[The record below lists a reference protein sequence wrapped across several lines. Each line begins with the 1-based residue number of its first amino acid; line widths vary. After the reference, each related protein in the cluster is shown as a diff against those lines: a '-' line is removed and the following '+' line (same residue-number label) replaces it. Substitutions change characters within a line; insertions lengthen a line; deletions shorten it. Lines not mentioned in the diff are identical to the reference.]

1 MTDAP
6 SPASG
11 APLKLFNSLTRK
23 LEEFRPVHPGEA
35 RVYSCGPTVYN
46 YPHIGNMRAYVFA
59 DTLGRT
65 LSFKGYKLTHVI
77 NITDVGHLTD
87 DADAGEDKLEK
98 AAAEK
103 AQSIWDIARHYTEA
117 YWADVKAL
125 NIRQPA
131 HWSIATDYVPQMIE
145 FAKAIADKHC
155 YELDSG
161 LYFNTK
167 TVPDYGRLAREDDL
181 LAEMQKLIQRQ
192 KAAKDIAGAK
202 ERIDALRKLVIDFI
216 AVIDDFYKRKSLK
229 KYQSLRAIWQVAA
242 EASEDDFPAALQR
255 SLNESRAFFKAPRV
269 EPVAGKRNDE
279 DFAIWRKTPAGET
292 RQMEWDSPW
301 GRGAPGWHLECSVMS
316 EALLGFPFDIHTG
329 GIDHREIHHPNE
341 IAQNQAH
348 SCSADSG
355 ARFWMHNNF
364 LVERS
369 GKMSKSSG
377 EFLRLQLLIDKGYHT
392 LAYRLMCL
400 QAHYRSELEFS
411 WEGLGAALTRLKR
424 LVMAVEK
431 LDPPRNGEVASRS
444 DDGGGARPSADA
456 AQDRPPPPPA
466 SPIPLPVPGRIAD
479 LLAKFDAAMSDDLN
493 TPVALTLLEEA
504 AAMKKVDADQKRAA
518 LAAMDAVLG
527 LNILSLSRADLR
539 IRPRAATI
547 TEVEIEEILTRRK
560 EARAAK
566 DFATSDKLRDEL
578 IAAGVEVM
586 DGDPLGWDWR
596 LEA

>member
-1 MTDAP
+1 MSDA
-6 SPASG
+6 
-11 APLKLFNSLTRK
+11 APLKLFNSLSRQ
-23 LEEFRPVHPGEA
+23 LETFEPVHPGEA

-59 DTLGRT
+59 DVLGRT

-98 AAAEK
+98 AARAS

-125 NIRQPA
+125 NICQPA

-145 FAKAIADKHC
+145 FAKSIADRHC
-155 YELDSG
+155 YELHSG
-161 LYFNTK
+161 LYFDVS
-167 TVPDYGRLAREDDL
+167 TVADYGRLAR
-181 LAEMQKLIQRQ
+181 
-192 KAAKDIAGAK
+192 AATDEG
-202 ERIDALRKLVIDFI
+202 EGRID
-216 AVIDDFYKRKSLK
+216 
-229 KYQSLRAIWQVAA
+229 
-242 EASEDDFPAALQR
+242 P
-255 SLNESRAFFKAPRV
+255 V
-269 EPVAGKRNDE
+269 EGKRHAA
-279 DFAIWRKTPAGET
+279 DFAIWRKTPPGES

-316 EALLGFPFDIHTG
+316 GKLLGFPFDIHTG

-341 IAQNQAH
+341 IAQNQAFCGSDH
-348 SCSADSG
+348 SG
-355 ARFWMHNNF
+355 ARLWMHNNF

-377 EFLRLQLLIDKGYHT
+377 EFLRLQLLIDKGYHP

-424 LVMAVEK
+424 MVMAVEALK
-431 LDPPRNGEVASRS
+431 
-444 DDGGGARPSADA
+444 ARQPGPSTA
-456 AQDRPPPPPA
+456 
-466 SPIPLPVPGRIAD
+466 PLPARGPMANLIAR
-479 LLAKFDAAMSDDLN
+479 FDAAISDDLN
-493 TPVALTLLEEA
+493 TPVALTIFDEA
-504 AAMKKVDADQKRAA
+504 LAIKKVDPAEKLTA

-527 LNILSLSRADLR
+527 LGVVDLDRRALR
-539 IRPRAATI
+539 LRPKAAAI
-547 TEVEIEEILTRRK
+547 AEPEIEAVLSRRK

-566 DFATSDKLRDEL
+566 DFATSDALRDEL
-578 IAAGVEVM
+578 AAQGVEVM
-586 DGDPLGWDWR
+586 DGDPLGWDWKPD
-596 LEA
+596 A

>member
-1 MTDAP
+1 MTDV
-6 SPASG
+6 PALPRDSG
-11 APLKLFNSLTRK
+11 APLKLFNSLTRS
-23 LEEFRPVHPGEA
+23 LEAFEPVHPGEA

-65 LSFKGYKLTHVI
+65 LSYKGYKLTHVI

-125 NIRQPA
+125 NIREPA
-131 HWSIATDYVPQMIE
+131 HWSIATDYVPAMIE

-155 YELDSG
+155 YELGSG
-161 LYFNTK
+161 LYFDT
-167 TVPDYGRLAREDDL
+167 TSVADYGRLARHGTDEG
-181 LAEMQKLIQRQ
+181 ES
-192 KAAKDIAGAK
+192 
-202 ERIDALRKLVIDFI
+202 RID
-216 AVIDDFYKRKSLK
+216 
-229 KYQSLRAIWQVAA
+229 
-242 EASEDDFPAALQR
+242 
-255 SLNESRAFFKAPRV
+255 
-269 EPVAGKRNDE
+269 PVDGKRHPA

-292 RQMEWDSPW
+292 RQMEWESPW

-348 SCSADSG
+348 SCSDASG

-377 EFLRLQLLIDKGYHT
+377 EFLRVQLLIDKGYHP

-411 WEGLGAALTRLKR
+411 WEGLGAAFTRLKR
-424 LVMAVEK
+424 MVMAVAPVR
-431 LDPPRNGEVASRS
+431 DAGSAEVT
-444 DDGGGARPSADA
+444 
-456 AQDRPPPPPA
+456 DRR
-466 SPIPLPVPGRIAD
+466 LTD
-479 LLAKFDAAMSDDLN
+479 LLAKFDAAISDDLN
-493 TPVALTLLEEA
+493 TAVALTLLEEA
-504 AAMKKVDADQKRAA
+504 AAMKKVDASQKRAT
-518 LAAMDAVLG
+518 LAAIDAVLG
-527 LNILSLSRADLR
+527 LDLLSVTRDDLR
-539 IRPRAATI
+539 VRPEAATI
-547 TEVEIEEILTRRK
+547 TEDEIEATLTRRK

-566 DFATSDKLRDEL
+566 DFAASDKLRDEL

-596 LEA
+596 LDT

>member
-1 MTDAP
+1 MGADMTDAP
-6 SPASG
+6 APSP
-11 APLKLFNSLTRK
+11 LRLFNSLTRQ

-161 LYFNTK
+161 LYFDTA
-167 TVPDYGRLAREDDL
+167 TVTDYGRLARHSTDEG
-181 LAEMQKLIQRQ
+181 ES
-192 KAAKDIAGAK
+192 
-202 ERIDALRKLVIDFI
+202 RID
-216 AVIDDFYKRKSLK
+216 
-229 KYQSLRAIWQVAA
+229 
-242 EASEDDFPAALQR
+242 
-255 SLNESRAFFKAPRV
+255 
-269 EPVAGKRNDE
+269 PVDGKRHPA
-279 DFAIWRKTPAGET
+279 DFAIWRKTPPGET

-301 GRGAPGWHLECSVMS
+301 GKGAPGWHLECSVMS

-348 SCSADSG
+348 SCSTDSG
-355 ARFWMHNNF
+355 ARVWMHNNF

-377 EFLRLQLLIDKGYHT
+377 EFLRVQLLIDKGYHP

-424 LVMAVEK
+424 MVMTVEK
-431 LDPPRNGEVASRS
+431 FGEDRTTASAYLPS
-444 DDGGGARPSADA
+444 EGTIARGYYDSF
-456 AQDRPPPPPA
+456 DRA
-466 SPIPLPVPGRIAD
+466 LSE
-479 LLAKFDAAMSDDLN
+479 DLN
-493 TPVALTLLEEA
+493 TPTALTGLEQMLGDKRLAVGAKADLLLTFES
-504 AAMKKVDADQKRAA
+504 
-518 LAAMDAVLG
+518 VLG
-527 LNILSLSRADLR
+527 LNLLELIRAELR
-539 IRPRAATI
+539 IRPKSATI
-547 TEVEIEEILTRRK
+547 TEAEIEATLTRRK

-596 LEA
+596 LDN